1 MMMSVVEQSAAAMRR
16 HDALCSFEER
26 IEQLERQNP
35 MSDRTRTNLQR
46 VLDAIDAAKRKAF
59 LARHADQ
66 LGDLE
71 TVAGLKYADFAYWA
85 HYSVLYAQWLNLDR
99 SPPLDILDIGMG
111 SGNFVMVANSM
122 GHRAIGTDVDNPW
135 YAELCE
141 LVGSKRIVA
150 PVTREDPY
158 KPIDQRFDLITMMMP
173 AFHRKRVKG
182 QRQYWSVEDWRILLL
197 GLVENLLKPGG
208 AIFIL
213 MTLDKDD
220 QGNVGYSPLIEW
232 ARERGARLGRTKE
245 DGPIRHILFDP
256 ATTGTFAKTSPQR
269 ESSPV

>member
-1 MMMSVVEQSAAAMRR
+1 MFRAVEAAEGACLNADASQSKTDLVDLRSLGIGLLASHRQAASAA
-16 HDALCSFEER
+16 
-26 IEQLERQNP
+26 EQLLRKRYLFAEAEQ
-35 MSDRTRTNLQR
+35 
-46 VLDAIDAAKRKAF
+46 AKTFVA
-59 LARHADQ
+59 
-66 LGDLE
+66 LGGD
-71 TVAGLKYADFAYWA
+71 GF
-85 HYSVLYAQWLNLDR
+85 
-99 SPPLDILDIGMG
+99 
-111 SGNFVMVANSM
+111 
-122 GHRAIGTDVDNPW
+122 
-135 YAELCE
+135 
-141 LVGSKRIVA
+141 
-150 PVTREDPY
+150 
-158 KPIDQRFDLITMMMP
+158 MMMP